1 MHGALP
7 VLGLQW
13 FCGHPFIDPA
23 ATSTDMSQ
31 KVIKGTILCLH
42 GFAQNGVVFS
52 TKASGIRKALKK
64 AGYHTVFVDGPIE
77 LTAADLPFTAA
88 KLGADD
94 KAEEVNFRGWVYT
107 QPEKFDIQPS
117 LDVIKKAYE
126 EHGPFIGI
134 MGFSQGSGVA
144 GAILSS
150 FADVVGD
157 EKALDTLK
165 FAIIYSGF
173 KFENPSVQHYY
184 DKKIAL
190 PTLHVMGELD
200 TLVSNERSLDLA
212 ALCEDATILKH
223 PGGHYCPSTKDLL
236 KTEVAWV
243 NSVVD
248 GTREKD
254 AKADDEAKKD
264 SAAAEDEIS
273 KLSKDLEGLGKA

>member
-1 MHGALP
+1 
-7 VLGLQW
+7 
-13 FCGHPFIDPA
+13 
-23 ATSTDMSQ
+23 MSQ

-52 TKASGIRKALKK
+52 VKASGIRKALKK
-64 AGYHTVFVDGPIE
+64 AGYQTVFIDAPIQ
-77 LTAADLPFTAA
+77 LTPADLPFAA
-88 KLGADD
+88 ANLGADD

-107 QPEKFDIQPS
+107 QEDKFDIKPS
-117 LDVIKKAYE
+117 FEVVKKAYK

-134 MGFSQGSGVA
+134 MGFSQGSGIV
-144 GAILSS
+144 GTILSS
-150 FADVVGD
+150 FNEIVDD
-157 EKALDTLK
+157 DKALDHLK

-173 KFENPSVQHYY
+173 KFDNPSVQHYY
-184 DKKIAL
+184 EKRITL

-200 TLVSNERSLDLA
+200 TLVSNERSQALADL
-212 ALCEDATILKH
+212 CDDATVLKH

-254 AKADDEAKKD
+254 TKSDDKKKT
-264 SAAAEDEIS
+264 EDDIN
-273 KLSKDLEGLGKA
+273 KLSDDLEKLGKA